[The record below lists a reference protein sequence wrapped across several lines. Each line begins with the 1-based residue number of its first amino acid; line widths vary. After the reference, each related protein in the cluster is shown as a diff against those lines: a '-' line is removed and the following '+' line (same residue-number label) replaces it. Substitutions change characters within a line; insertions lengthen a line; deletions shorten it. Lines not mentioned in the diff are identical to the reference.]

1 MRITLAVN
9 GAFVLTD
16 EEGNMTGRYHGFY
29 SLDTRFV
36 RKAVL
41 RVKPEP
47 EFVGASS
54 TFSVAV
60 SHFSI
65 DRMGVLVRKRTL
77 DGLYSEELSIYN
89 ASEEPLSVE
98 VLYTYEAPIEDI
110 FQVRGF
116 MGLGEGEALSGGGF
130 YSRERP
136 GERRSLRVET
146 NLEREGEDLKARLE
160 IPPGGK
166 AELFIHFVPE
176 VVGRTS
182 ALLSGERFTIK
193 NPVFTGSVALDGVFE
208 RAVKNLGALTLSTV
222 HGPVPLAGI
231 PYFMCPFGR
240 DAIITSL
247 FLLPYYPEYA
257 AGTLRLFASI
267 QGRKNDPKSEEEPG
281 KIPHEFRLGGLAQS
295 GKVPFGPYYGTV
307 DATPLYVALAGE
319 YLRWSGDEKLIDEL
333 RPNMTMAVEWI
344 LDKLQE
350 DGYITYVP
358 GILGNKGWKDSRD
371 AIVDENGKP
380 AKPPIALVEVQGYA
394 YWALNLAGKLELTE
408 LDSRMLLKEAEGL
421 RERFNRDF
429 WVDGYYALALNGDGE
444 PLRVVSSNMG
454 HLLLTGI
461 AEHEE
466 ELAERLFKADML
478 SRYGI
483 RTLSAEEKAYNPFSY
498 HRGSVWPHDNTL
510 IALGLA
516 KIGRTDLAK
525 ELADRIFEAAR
536 LMPEKE
542 LPELYSGLDELVPVP
557 RANSPQAWSAT
568 SVFAFVTASLGME
581 VHDELTVR
589 PAEGVN
595 FLVRG
600 VAFGGRRYLIRAN
613 GGIEVEP
620 L

>member
-9 GAFVLTD
+9 GAFVITD

-29 SLDTRFV
+29 SLDTRFI

-41 RVKPEP
+41 RVKSGA
-47 EFVGASS
+47 EFVGSSS
-54 TFSVAV
+54 TSNTAV

-65 DRMGVLVRKRTL
+65 DGRGVLVRKRML
-77 DGLYSEELSIYN
+77 DGHYSEDIAIYN

-116 MGLGEGEALSGGGF
+116 MGLEEGEALSGRDF
-130 YSRERP
+130 YSRGRP

-146 NLEREGEDLKARLE
+146 NLERGGEGLKARLE
-160 IPPGGK
+160 IPPGEK
-166 AELFIHFVPE
+166 EELFIRFVPE

-182 ALLSGERFTIK
+182 ALLSGGRFAPK

-208 RAVKNLGALTLSTV
+208 RAVENLGALTLSTV

-295 GKVPFGPYYGTV
+295 GEVPFGPYYGTV

-319 YLRWSGDEKLIDEL
+319 YLRWSGDKGLIEGI
-333 RPNMTMAVEWI
+333 RPNLTRAVEWI
-344 LDKLQE
+344 LDKLRE
-350 DGYITYVP
+350 GYITYVP
-358 GILGNKGWKDSRD
+358 GILGNKGWKDSKD
-371 AIVDENGKP
+371 AIVDEEGKP

-394 YWALNLAGKLELTE
+394 YWALKLAGELELTE
-408 LDSRMLLKEAEGL
+408 LDSRMLLREAEKL

-429 WVDGYYALALNGDGE
+429 WVDDYYALALDGNGKA
-444 PLRVVSSNMG
+444 LRVVSSNMG

-498 HRGSVWPHDNTL
+498 HRGSVWPHDNAL

-516 KIGRTDLAK
+516 KIGRGDLAK

-557 RANSPQAWSAT
+557 RANSPQAWSAA
-568 SVFAFVTASLGME
+568 SIFAFVTASLGME

-595 FLVRG
+595 FLVRS